1 MNAYTTTGQAQIQS
15 RDLAAIMRTATG
27 SHQAAASLAGLER
40 QRGWQAESEVEW
52 LLKQHGVTP
61 AAGASFVSLLWQSIG
76 VALVCAGARLTGVS
90 RSGVSPN
97 TRSAVGTLGTT
108 V

>member
-15 RDLAAIMRTATG
+15 RDLAAILRTGTG
-27 SHQAAASLAGLER
+27 SYLAAASLAGLER

-61 AAGASFVSLLWQSIG
+61 QASASRVALLRRTIGAALVRAGERLAGVPRSGASL
-76 VALVCAGARLTGVS
+76 APPPAGMLS
-90 RSGVSPN
+90 K
-97 TRSAVGTLGTT
+97 VG
-108 V
+108 